1 MRVDVSFKNLEKS
14 EFLDN
19 VLDKDLEKIERRVQ
33 MFRKDDPIH
42 VAVHI
47 EKSPHREEYTCSAHI
62 YLPQHVLRADE
73 KDKRASSA
81 INNTFSA
88 LSKQLDKLKYKVEK
102 HLQKKPGPAPKELP
116 EGPQV
121 L

>member
-14 EFLDN
+14 EFLQN
-19 VLDKDLEKIERRVQ
+19 VLDKDLEKIKRRVQ
-33 MFRKDDPIH
+33 IFRKDDPIH
-42 VAVHI
+42 VAVTL

-81 INNTFSA
+81 INSTFSA
-88 LSKQLDKLKYKVEK
+88 LSKQLDKIKYKVER
-102 HLQKKPGPAPKELP
+102 HLQKRSRTSS
-116 EGPQV
+116 
-121 L
+121 

>member
-1 MRVDVSFKNLEKS
+1 MRVDVSYKNLEKS
-14 EFLDN
+14 EFLEN
-19 VLDKDLEKIERRVQ
+19 VLDKDIEKIERRVQ

-62 YLPQHVLRADE
+62 YLPQHVLRAGE

-81 INNTFSA
+81 INSTFSA

-102 HLQKKPGPAPKELP
+102 HLQKKPGSPKELP